1 MAWESGANLM
11 ETALNPVQ
19 LFKPGELRSAY
30 QQGENI
36 LRLIRDRFRLSTNEQ
51 AAILASYDLQ
61 AGSYVE
67 ALDDAE
73 FCSLHQ
79 LYAQAIGNV
88 IKPLKPRSLL
98 EAGVGEAT
106 TLLEVTKQLSGIEQP
121 YGFDLVWSRVYCGA
135 RYCKEKGKTA
145 SLFVGELEAIPFP
158 DNSFDVVF
166 TSHAV
171 EPNHGREEIIL
182 GELYRVARKY
192 LALFEPAYELA
203 GPEARARMEFH
214 GYCRDLP
221 ALARQRD
228 WRVIDW
234 RLLEVSTNAANP
246 TSVLLI
252 EKNPKEVSS
261 DNTGSSVNF
270 SCPVCREML
279 LQSDHWFCQ
288 ACGMVYPQIK
298 GIPCLSRMSAIMASK
313 FGEYC
318 GVGPA
323 R

>member
-1 MAWESGANLM
+1 M
-11 ETALNPVQ
+11 ETASNAAH
-19 LFKPGELRSAY
+19 LFQPGELRSAY
-30 QQGENI
+30 RHGENI
-36 LRLIRDRFRLSTNEQ
+36 LLLIRDRFGLATNEQ

-61 AGSYVE
+61 AGSYIE
-67 ALDDAE
+67 ALDDAK
-73 FCSLHQ
+73 FRSLHQ

-88 IKPLKPRSLL
+88 IQPLEPRSLL

-106 TLLEVTKQLSGIEQP
+106 TLVEATKRLSGIEKL

-135 RYCKEKGKTA
+135 RHLRERGHTA

-171 EPNHGREEIIL
+171 EPNHGREEVIL

-192 LALFEPAYELA
+192 LALFEPSYELA
-203 GPEARARMEFH
+203 GPEARARMEVH

-221 ALARQRD
+221 SLARQRG
-228 WRVIDW
+228 WKTIDW
-234 RLLEVSTNAANP
+234 RLLEVSLNPMNP
-246 TSVLLI
+246 TGVLLI
-252 EKNPKEVSS
+252 EKSPGPSGE
-261 DNTGSSVNF
+261 TGSTVNF
-270 SCPVCREML
+270 CCPVCREPL
-279 LQSDHWFCQ
+279 LQSEHWFCRT
-288 ACGMVYPQIK
+288 CGLVYPEIK
-298 GIPCLSRMSAIMASK
+298 GIPCLSRMSAIVASK

-318 GVGPA
+318 GASSG